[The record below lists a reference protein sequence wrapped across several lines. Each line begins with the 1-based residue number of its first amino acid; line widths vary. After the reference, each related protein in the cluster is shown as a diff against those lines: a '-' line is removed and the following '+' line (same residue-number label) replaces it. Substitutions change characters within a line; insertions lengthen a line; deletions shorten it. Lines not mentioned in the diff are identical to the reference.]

1 MALRG
6 RRKLQRPEHLGS
18 DRPSTSLDPCE
29 LQDDHDVVELD
40 VRCSSDCPDST
51 LSESKN
57 IPFPAIYNFLPFK
70 SLDCSVFLE
79 DVPIQ
84 VQVTEVERFTTTR
97 VLNPNLYTI
106 ELNHGNFTWKIKRRF
121 KHFQA
126 LHQELLKF
134 KALLKIPLPRRIHSV
149 QRRSIRG
156 HQRFHG
162 GHIPSLPRRPDA
174 LVKEEQLISRKMRL
188 EDYLKNI
195 LKRSLY
201 RNHPATLEFLEVS
214 QISFVQDLGP
224 KAIEGLILKKSGENT
239 FPVCYWCG
247 SNSVCYR
254 WSKRWLVVKDSFVL
268 YMRPKDGQVG
278 TVILYDKGF
287 HVKTG
292 THETGV
298 RHGVTV
304 ENLCRTLTIK
314 CSTYRQA
321 RWWGHSIDEFAQRL
335 GQDFLREN
343 RHGSFAP
350 VRENTNTQWFVNAAG
365 YFDAIADAL
374 EGAKEEIFITAWWL
388 SPEIFLK
395 RPVVEGNTWRLDHV
409 LKRKAEQG
417 VKICV
422 LLYKEVEVILGL
434 NSEYTKKTLMGLHPN
449 IMVIRHPDH
458 VPSVSLLWAHHE
470 KSVVIDQSLAFLGG
484 IDLAYGR
491 WDDSQHR
498 LTDVGSVRRSP
509 QPSPALSPSPT
520 RQSIPTATEED
531 EKLTFSEQVEE
542 ELPGGERESMGGG
555 GERESM
561 GGGGER
567 ESMGGGGER
576 ESMGVGGER
585 ESMGGGGERESMG
598 VGGERES
605 MGVGGERESTGVG
618 GERES
623 MGVGGERESTGG
635 GGERESMGG
644 GGERESM
651 GGEGRGER
659 ESMGGEGERESMGG
673 EGRGER
679 ESMGGEGE
687 RESMGGEGRGE
698 RECTGGEGGGERE
711 STGGGG
717 EPGSVEAQREHSSN
731 LGYNSRRLHPAA
743 PEDRHSSEGVET
755 KHCSKNSLK
764 PRTLSAREWHNKSL
778 SLRSNDSYTL
788 GLHHSLSL
796 PHDSS
801 SLRSRLSSTELYGE
815 TRFWHGKDYCNFILK
830 DWVKLNKPFDDF
842 IDRYKTPRM
851 PWHDVGV
858 AVQGKAARDVARH
871 FIQRW
876 NFTKLV
882 KKRSGAMCFPCL
894 VPRSLSAP
902 SVASEL
908 RGPLTPASVQVLR
921 SACQWSIGT
930 KVHEESIHLAYISA
944 IQNSRH
950 YIYIENQFFISC
962 AGKTI
967 HNCIGDALTERI
979 LRAYREGKRFRVYVV
994 LPLLPGFEGDISS
1007 GGGQAI
1013 KAIMFFNYRTMCRG
1027 QRSMMERLKCVMG
1040 DCWINYISFCGLRT
1054 HADLDGRLVTE
1065 LIYVHSKLMIVDDCT
1080 VIIGSANINDRSML
1094 GKRDSELAVVVE
1106 DTQLQTSCM
1115 DGESYQAGSFAI
1127 SLRVQCFRFRAG
1139 LTLNVC
1145 GRLVLGLLGDYGV
1158 DVSDPVS
1165 DRFYK
1170 DIWMV
1175 TAARNASVYDKV
1187 FRCLPTDAVLN
1198 YKILRDYT
1206 SRSCMA
1212 TEDPIQACAELRKV
1226 RGFLVQFPFY
1236 FLSEENLFPSLN
1248 SKEGIMPVELW
1259 T

>member
-1 MALRG
+1 MTQRG
-6 RRKLQRPEHLGS
+6 RQRPLRLEQLAS
-18 DRPSTSLDPCE
+18 SLDHYD
-29 LQDDHDVVELD
+29 LQDDAEELD
-40 VRCSSDCPDST
+40 VSCSPDYCDGKQ
-51 LSESKN
+51 LESRN
-57 IPFPAIYNFLPFK
+57 IRFQAVYTFLPFK
-70 SLDCSVFLE
+70 SLDCTVFLE
-79 DVPIQ
+79 DVPIL
-84 VQVTEVERFTTTR
+84 VQVTEVERFTCTR

-106 ELNHGNFTWKIKRRF
+106 ELSHGNFAWKIKRRF

-134 KALLKIPLPRRIHSV
+134 KALLKIPLPSRIHSV
-149 QRRSIRG
+149 KRRSFKG
-156 HQRFHG
+156 HKRSQG
-162 GHIPSLPRRPDA
+162 GHMPTLPRRPDA
-174 LVKEEQLISRKMRL
+174 LVKEEQLISRKMQL

-214 QISFVQDLGP
+214 QISFIQELGP
-224 KAIEGLILKKSGENT
+224 KGIEGLILKKSGGNT

-268 YMRPKDGQVG
+268 YMRPEDGQVG

-287 HVKTG
+287 HIKIG
-292 THETGV
+292 TQETGA
-298 RHGVTV
+298 RHGVTI
-304 ENLCRTLTIK
+304 ENLCRALTIK

-321 RWWGHSIDEFAQRL
+321 RWWGHSIDEFAQRF

-350 VRENTNTQWFVNAAG
+350 VRENTTVQWFVNAAG

-395 RPVVEGNTWRLDHV
+395 RPVVDGNTWRLDHV

-434 NSEYTKKTLMGLHPN
+434 NSEYTKKTLMGLHSN

-458 VPSVSLLWAHHE
+458 VPSTALLWAHHE

-509 QPSPALSPSPT
+509 QPSPALSPCLT
-520 RQSIPTATEED
+520 RQSATTVLEED
-531 EKLTFSEQVEE
+531 EEMKFSVVVEE
-542 ELPGGERESMGGG
+542 DLLGEDGA
-555 GERESM
+555 
-561 GGGGER
+561 
-567 ESMGGGGER
+567 
-576 ESMGVGGER
+576 
-585 ESMGGGGERESMG
+585 
-598 VGGERES
+598 
-605 MGVGGERESTGVG
+605 
-618 GERES
+618 
-623 MGVGGERESTGG
+623 
-635 GGERESMGG
+635 
-644 GGERESM
+644 
-651 GGEGRGER
+651 
-659 ESMGGEGERESMGG
+659 
-673 EGRGER
+673 
-679 ESMGGEGE
+679 
-687 RESMGGEGRGE
+687 
-698 RECTGGEGGGERE
+698 
-711 STGGGG
+711 G
-717 EPGSVEAQREHSSN
+717 EPVEEQGENTSS
-731 LGYNSRRLHPAA
+731 LTLPIGKLHTTAPEEKSRR
-743 PEDRHSSEGVET
+743 SSEATESSKRKTCIVCSE
-755 KHCSKNSLK
+755 HCSSRNSVSS
-764 PRTLSAREWHNKSL
+764 RTLPAREWYAKSV
-778 SLRSNDSYTL
+778 SLRSSDSYSL
-788 GLHHSLSL
+788 GLHHSLLL
-796 PHDSS
+796 PHDTS
-801 SLRSRLSSTELYGE
+801 SLRSHISSTELCGE

-851 PWHDVGV
+851 PWHDIGV
-858 AVQGKAARDVARH
+858 AVHGKAARDIARH

-882 KKRSGAMCFPCL
+882 KKRSGATGYPCL
-894 VPRSLSAP
+894 MPKSLSTP
-902 SVASEL
+902 SEPPEM
-908 RGPLTPASVQVLR
+908 RGKHTQANVQVLR
-921 SACQWSIGT
+921 SVCQWSIGT

-944 IQNSRH
+944 IQNSKH
-950 YIYIENQFFISC
+950 FIYIENQFFISC
-962 AGKTI
+962 ADKSI
-967 HNCIGDALTERI
+967 HNSIGDALTERI
-979 LRAYREGKRFRVYVV
+979 LRAYREKKKFRVYVV
-994 LPLLPGFEGDISS
+994 MPLLPGFEGDISS

-1013 KAIMFFNYRTMCRG
+1013 KAIMYFNYRTMCRG
-1027 QRSMMERLKCVMG
+1027 DHSIIERLKCVMS

-1094 GKRDSELAVVVE
+1094 GKRDSEMAVVVE
-1106 DTQLQTSCM
+1106 DTEFQDSLM
-1115 DGESYQAGSFAI
+1115 DGEIYQAGRFAL
-1127 SLRVQCFRFRAG
+1127 SLREECFR
-1139 LTLNVC
+1139 T
-1145 GRLVLGLLGDYGV
+1145 VLGLMGDYSV
-1158 DVSDPVS
+1158 DISDPIS

-1170 DIWMV
+1170 EIWMV
-1175 TAARNASVYDKV
+1175 TAAKNASVYDKV

-1198 YKILRDYT
+1198 YKILREYM

-1212 TEDPIQACAELRKV
+1212 NEDPIQACAELRKV

-1248 SKEGIMPVELW
+1248 SKEGIMPMELW

>member
-6 RRKLQRPEHLGS
+6 RQRPPWPEHLDS
-18 DRPSTSLDPCE
+18 AVSSFSVSLDHYD
-29 LQDDHDVVELD
+29 LQEDADELD
-40 VRCSSDCPDST
+40 MSCSAEHCDGK
-51 LSESKN
+51 LQESGN
-57 IPFPAIYNFLPFK
+57 IPFQAIYSFLPFK
-70 SLDCSVFLE
+70 SLDCTVFLE
-79 DVPIQ
+79 DVPLH
-84 VQVTEVERFTTTR
+84 VRVTEVERFTCTR

-106 ELNHGNFTWKIKRRF
+106 ELHHGSFTWKIKRRF

-134 KALLKIPLPRRIHSV
+134 KAFLKIPLPSRIHSV
-149 QRRSIRG
+149 KRRSFKG
-156 HQRFHG
+156 HRRSQG
-162 GHIPSLPRRPDA
+162 GHIPTLPRRPDA
-174 LVKEEQLISRKMRL
+174 LVKEEQLISRKMQL

-214 QISFVQDLGP
+214 QISFIQELGP
-224 KAIEGLILKKSGENT
+224 KGIEGLILKKSGGNT

-268 YMRPKDGQVG
+268 YMRPDDGQVG

-287 HVKTG
+287 HIKIG
-292 THETGV
+292 TQETGV
-298 RHGVTV
+298 RHGVTI
-304 ENLCRTLTIK
+304 ENLCRALTIK

-321 RWWGHSIDEFAQRL
+321 RWWGHSIDEFAQRF

-343 RHGSFAP
+343 RHSSFAP
-350 VRENTNTQWFVNAAG
+350 VRESTTAQWFVNAAG

-395 RPVVEGNTWRLDHV
+395 RPVVDGNTWRLDHV

-434 NSEYTKKTLMGLHPN
+434 NSEYTKKTLMGLHSN

-458 VPSVSLLWAHHE
+458 VPSTALLWAHHE
-470 KSVVIDQSLAFLGG
+470 KSVVIDQSLAFMGG

-509 QPSPALSPSPT
+509 QPSPALSPSLT
-520 RQSIPTATEED
+520 RQSAATVLDEE
-531 EKLTFSEQVEE
+531 EELKFRVVVEE
-542 ELPGGERESMGGG
+542 EELLCADGSGEQTQEAEENNSSLTLP
-555 GERESM
+555 
-561 GGGGER
+561 
-567 ESMGGGGER
+567 
-576 ESMGVGGER
+576 
-585 ESMGGGGERESMG
+585 
-598 VGGERES
+598 
-605 MGVGGERESTGVG
+605 TIK
-618 GERES
+618 
-623 MGVGGERESTGG
+623 
-635 GGERESMGG
+635 
-644 GGERESM
+644 
-651 GGEGRGER
+651 
-659 ESMGGEGERESMGG
+659 
-673 EGRGER
+673 
-679 ESMGGEGE
+679 
-687 RESMGGEGRGE
+687 
-698 RECTGGEGGGERE
+698 
-711 STGGGG
+711 
-717 EPGSVEAQREHSSN
+717 PHSAMSEDK
-731 LGYNSRRLHPAA
+731 SRC
-743 PEDRHSSEGVET
+743 SSEATES
-755 KHCSKNSLK
+755 KHCSSRNSVSS
-764 PRTLSAREWHNKSL
+764 RTLPVRDWYAKSV
-778 SLRSNDSYTL
+778 SLRSSDSYSL
-788 GLHHSLSL
+788 GLHHSLLL
-796 PHDSS
+796 PHDTS
-801 SLRSRLSSTELYGE
+801 SLRSHISSTELCGE

-851 PWHDVGV
+851 PWHDIGV
-858 AVQGKAARDVARH
+858 AVHGKAARDIARH

-882 KKRSGAMCFPCL
+882 KKRSGATGYPCL
-894 VPRSLSAP
+894 MPKSLSTP
-902 SVASEL
+902 CEPPKM
-908 RGPLTPASVQVLR
+908 RGKHTQASVQVLR
-921 SACQWSIGT
+921 SVCQWSIGT

-944 IQNSRH
+944 IQNSKH
-950 YIYIENQFFISC
+950 FIYIENQFFISC
-962 AGKTI
+962 SDKTI
-967 HNCIGDALTERI
+967 HNSIGDALTERI
-979 LRAYREGKRFRVYVV
+979 LRAYRENKKFRVYVV
-994 LPLLPGFEGDISS
+994 MPLLPGFEGDISS

-1013 KAIMFFNYRTMCRG
+1013 KAIMYFNYRTMCRG
-1027 QRSMMERLKCVMG
+1027 DHSIIERLKCVMS

-1094 GKRDSELAVVVE
+1094 GKRDSEIAVVVE
-1106 DTQLQTSCM
+1106 DTQLQDSLM
-1115 DGESYQAGSFAI
+1115 DGEIYQAGSFAL
-1127 SLRVQCFRFRAG
+1127 SLRIECF
-1139 LTLNVC
+1139 
-1145 GRLVLGLLGDYGV
+1145 RLVLGIMGDYSI
-1158 DVSDPVS
+1158 DISDPIS

-1170 DIWMV
+1170 EIWMV

-1198 YKILRDYT
+1198 YKILREYM

-1236 FLSEENLFPSLN
+1236 FLSEENLFPSFN
-1248 SKEGIMPVELW
+1248 SKEGIMPMELW

>member
-1 MALRG
+1 MAVCQKALCLKR
-6 RRKLQRPEHLGS
+6 LES
-18 DRPSTSLDPCE
+18 DTSGFMSSLDHLD
-29 LQDDHDVVELD
+29 LQDNTEELD
-40 VRCSSDCPDST
+40 VDQCDAK
-51 LSESKN
+51 LQESRN
-57 IPFPAIYNFLPFK
+57 HTFQAIYSFLPFK
-70 SLDCSVFLE
+70 SVDCKVFL
-79 DVPIQ
+79 DDMPIL
-84 VQVTEVERFTTTR
+84 VQVTEVERFTCTR

-106 ELNHGNFTWKIKRRF
+106 ELSYGNFTWKIKRRF
-121 KHFQA
+121 KHFQM

-134 KALLKIPLPRRIHSV
+134 KALLKIPLPSRIHSL
-149 QRRSIRG
+149 RRSSTEG
-156 HQRFHG
+156 HRRSQP
-162 GHIPSLPRRPDA
+162 GHMPTLPRRPDA
-174 LVKEEQLISRKMRL
+174 LVKEEQLISRKMQL

-195 LKRSLY
+195 LKKSLY

-214 QISFVQDLGP
+214 QISFIKELGP
-224 KAIEGLILKKSGENT
+224 KGIEGMILKKSGGNT

-268 YMRPKDGQVG
+268 YMKPKDGQVG

-287 HVKTG
+287 HIKIG
-292 THETGV
+292 TEETGV
-298 RHGVTV
+298 RHGVTI
-304 ENLCRTLTIK
+304 ENLCRALTIK

-321 RWWGHSIDEFAQRL
+321 RWWGHSIDEFVQRF

-350 VRENTNTQWFVNAAG
+350 VRENTKAQWFVNAAG

-395 RPVVEGNTWRLDHV
+395 RPVVDGNTWRLDHV

-434 NSEYTKKTLMGLHPN
+434 NSEYTKKTLMGLHSN

-458 VPSVSLLWAHHE
+458 VPSTSLLWAHHE

-509 QPSPALSPSPT
+509 QASPAVSPDLT
-520 RQSIPTATEED
+520 REAVGVSEED
-531 EKLTFSEQVEE
+531 KQLKFRSGMEEE
-542 ELPGGERESMGGG
+542 ELGAEAAGE
-555 GERESM
+555 
-561 GGGGER
+561 
-567 ESMGGGGER
+567 
-576 ESMGVGGER
+576 
-585 ESMGGGGERESMG
+585 
-598 VGGERES
+598 
-605 MGVGGERESTGVG
+605 T
-618 GERES
+618 
-623 MGVGGERESTGG
+623 
-635 GGERESMGG
+635 
-644 GGERESM
+644 
-651 GGEGRGER
+651 
-659 ESMGGEGERESMGG
+659 
-673 EGRGER
+673 
-679 ESMGGEGE
+679 
-687 RESMGGEGRGE
+687 
-698 RECTGGEGGGERE
+698 CL
-711 STGGGG
+711 
-717 EPGSVEAQREHSSN
+717 VEELAETNSN
-731 LGYNSRRLHPAA
+731 LTLPVSRVYITAAEEKSYSEGTEFKHCNSRNSVSSRSLLV
-743 PEDRHSSEGVET
+743 PEWYS
-755 KHCSKNSLK
+755 
-764 PRTLSAREWHNKSL
+764 KSL
-778 SLRSNDSYTL
+778 SLRSTDSYTL
-788 GLHHSLSL
+788 GLHPFHLL
-796 PHDSS
+796 PHDTS
-801 SLRSRLSSTELYGE
+801 SLRSHISSTELCGE

-858 AVQGKAARDVARH
+858 VVHGKAARDIARH

-882 KKRSGAMCFPCL
+882 KKRSGATCYPCL
-894 VPRSLSAP
+894 VPKSLCEP
-902 SVASEL
+902 SKPPEL
-908 RGPLTPASVQVLR
+908 WVKYTQANVQVLR
-921 SACQWSIGT
+921 SVCQWSIGT

-944 IQNSRH
+944 IQNSKH
-950 YIYIENQFFISC
+950 FIYIENQFFISC
-962 AGKTI
+962 ADKTI
-967 HNCIGDALTERI
+967 HNSIGDALTERI
-979 LRAYREGKRFRVYVV
+979 LRAYREKKKFRVYVV
-994 LPLLPGFEGDISS
+994 MPLLPGFEGDISS

-1013 KAIMFFNYRTMCRG
+1013 KAIMHFNYRTMCRG
-1027 QRSMMERLKCVMG
+1027 EHSIIDRLKRVMA

-1094 GKRDSELAVVVE
+1094 GKRDSEMAVVVE
-1106 DTQLQTSCM
+1106 DMEIQDSLM
-1115 DGESYQAGSFAI
+1115 DGESYQAGRFAL
-1127 SLRVQCFRFRAG
+1127 SLRIECF
-1139 LTLNVC
+1139 
-1145 GRLVLGLLGDYGV
+1145 RLVLGLLGDYSV
-1158 DVSDPVS
+1158 DISDPIS

-1170 DIWMV
+1170 EIWMV
-1175 TAARNASVYDKV
+1175 TAAKNASFYDKV

-1198 YKILRDYT
+1198 YKILKEYM

-1212 TEDPIQACAELRKV
+1212 TDDPIQACAELKKV